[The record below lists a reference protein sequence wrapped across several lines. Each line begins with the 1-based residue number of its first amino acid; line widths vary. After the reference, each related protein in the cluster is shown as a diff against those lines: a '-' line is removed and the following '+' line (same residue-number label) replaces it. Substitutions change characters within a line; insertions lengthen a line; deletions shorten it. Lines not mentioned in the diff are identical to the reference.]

1 MDQMQLWSIWSD
13 MHDEKEA
20 ELRRT
25 TDNAVPYLNLHA
37 KPTYS
42 LT

>member
-1 MDQMQLWSIWSD
+1 MDQMQVWSIQCD

-20 ELRRT
+20 ELGRT

-42 LT
+42 VT